1 MKKSKGI
8 IIAVSVCLVIA
19 LLLSSLV
26 FFAIKT
32 SVKDSDIVATVNGY
46 EICAEELKLQME
58 AQKGYVIEDFGENK
72 TIDDKFW
79 KTKIDGKTPLE
90 ELKQRALD
98 YFVKYK
104 VEQQIA
110 VENGVIKKEDTSFAS
125 LMDAMKT
132 ENALREQK
140 VKAGEVIYGVK
151 EYTYNSYLTYTYSNM
166 QIDTREKLGEKG
178 NALYADDKELKAW
191 YESVKDVRY
200 PKFDTM
206 KFDYYKISWSDVIP
220 PEEAESIMK
229 EVRDLVIATG
239 THDYCDPEYQEL
251 TIDDDNASDLQK
263 TSPQFFETIQ
273 SMKVGDITEVI
284 NENNSSF
291 FAVLKSAE
299 KSGHKGFDEHKTA
312 IYTEYIDEKYET
324 YVENQVKSAKVE
336 KTSKFEYLKLD

>member
-125 LMDAMKT
+125 LMNAMKA

-206 KFDYYKISWSDVIP
+206 KFDYYKIAFSDDYP
-220 PEEAESIMK
+220 PEEAEKVVIEARK
-229 EVRDLVIATG
+229 EIVKNGVHTWCDV
-239 THDYCDPEYQEL
+239 DYIDL

-299 KSGHKGFDEHKTA
+299 KAGYKDFDEHKTA